1 MKSFVRDIL
10 ESKGSEVYA
19 VAPNTTVED
28 AVMRMNRYE
37 IGAVVVVDRGAVVG
51 IFTERDVLT
60 RVVAGERNPA
70 TTFVSNV
77 MTSNPVTI
85 TPNTTIEEVMSDHL
99 GEHYRHLPVM
109 EGGRIVGL
117 ISGRDILRWMAAESA
132 ERAEKLEEYIESG
145 NCVT

>member
-1 MKSFVRDIL
+1 MKSFVKDIL

-37 IGAVVVVDRGAVVG
+37 IGAVVVVDQGEVVG

-85 TPNTTIEEVMSDHL
+85 TPHTTIEEVMSDHL